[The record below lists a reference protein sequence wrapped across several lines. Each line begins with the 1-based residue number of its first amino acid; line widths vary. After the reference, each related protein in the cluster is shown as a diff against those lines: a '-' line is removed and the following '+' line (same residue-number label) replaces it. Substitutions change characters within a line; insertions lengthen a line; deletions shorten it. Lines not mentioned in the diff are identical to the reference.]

1 MKRKLSLVGY
11 SGHAYVC
18 AEIALLNNIKLYG
31 YYEKN
36 KKKENPYNLEY
47 LGQEENINDNN
58 NIFISIG
65 DNNIRK
71 KIYQKLSHANFKTKL
86 LHPNSI
92 ISSTANISNQVLIC
106 SGAIVNPQVKIGF
119 GSIINTG
126 SLIEHGSVIEKFCHI
141 APGAV
146 ILGDVLVGEGSLI
159 GANSV
164 IKQGVKIGKNS
175 IVGAGSVVLTDVN
188 DNCRVV
194 GNPCRKI

>member
-18 AEIALLNNIKLYG
+18 AEIAILNNIKLYG
-31 YYEKN
+31 YYEN
-36 KKKENPYNLEY
+36 YKKKENPYNLEY
-47 LGQEENINDNN
+47 LGQEENIYDN

-65 DNNIRK
+65 DNSIRK
-71 KIYQKLSHANFKTKL
+71 KIYQKLSQANFKTKL

-92 ISSTANISNQVLIC
+92 ISSTANISDQVLIC
-106 SGAIVNPQVKIGF
+106 SGAIINPQVNIGF

-126 SLIEHGSVIEKFCHI
+126 SLIEHGCAIERFCHI

-188 DNCRVV
+188 DNSKVV